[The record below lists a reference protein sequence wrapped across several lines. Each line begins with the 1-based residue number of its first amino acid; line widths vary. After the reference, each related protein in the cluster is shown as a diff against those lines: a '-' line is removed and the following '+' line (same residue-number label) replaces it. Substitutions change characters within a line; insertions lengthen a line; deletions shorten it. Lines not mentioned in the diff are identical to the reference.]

1 MLLQGKGKEMTSV
14 KWDDRGLAELYDRIS
29 DLQFEGG
36 KKLAAAMGVKTGD
49 AVLDVGCGTGRL
61 AVHLAGVVGPAGS
74 VTGIDPSSH
83 RVSVAEKKLKGPG
96 AGNVRIRLGR
106 GEDLGAFPEG
116 EFDGVIY
123 SSVFHWIGDKPAA
136 LKEAG
141 RVLAP
146 GGRIGMNT
154 VDKDHNF
161 AMKQIMEDVIAKKY
175 PQHWPMEDAMSQM
188 LVGGE
193 ELTGMLETAGF
204 EDLRI
209 EVVPE
214 RHVYNTPGEL
224 FDFIEASSFG
234 NFMREVPAPV
244 KTRLLD
250 DLGRELEKMRTPAGI
265 ELTSRMLFATAA
277 KPR

>member
-1 MLLQGKGKEMTSV
+1 MTSV
-14 KWDDRGLAELYDRIS
+14 KWDDQGLAELYDRIS

-36 KKLAAAMGVKTGD
+36 KKLAAAMGVKAGD

-61 AVHLAGVVGPAGS
+61 AVHLADVVGPAGS
-74 VTGIDPSSH
+74 VTGIDPSPH
-83 RVSVAEKKLKGPG
+83 RVSVAERKLKGPG
-96 AGNVRIRLGR
+96 TGNVRVRIGR
-106 GEDLGAFPEG
+106 GEDLRAFREG

-136 LKEAG
+136 LREAR
-141 RVLAP
+141 RVLGP

-154 VDKDHNF
+154 VDKDHHF
-161 AMKQIMEDVIAKKY
+161 AMKQIMEDIIAKKY
-175 PQHWPMEDAMSQM
+175 PEHWPMEDAMSQM

-193 ELTGMLETAGF
+193 ELAGMLEKAGF

-214 RHVYNTPGEL
+214 THIYNRPEDL

-234 NFMREVPAPV
+234 NFMRDVPAPV
-244 KTRLLD
+244 KARLLAD
-250 DLGRELEKMRTPAGI
+250 MGRELEKMRTPAGI
-265 ELTSRMLFATAA
+265 VLTSKMLFATAA